1 MSSGD
6 TLAQPALQ
14 GIGQTLL
21 GMAAVLALILALAWL
36 ARRFGVRGAGRSHLL
51 KVVASTAIGQRE
63 RVVVVEVAGTW
74 VVLGVTPTHVQ
85 ALHTLPAPP
94 AHAGAAAGAA

>member
-1 MSSGD
+1 MSGSD
-6 TLAQPALQ
+6 ALTQPMQ
-14 GIGQTLL
+14 GVGQTLL

-36 ARRFGVRGAGRSHLL
+36 ARRFGVQGAGRSHLL
-51 KVVASTAIGQRE
+51 KVVASTAIGPRE

-85 ALHTLPAPP
+85 AVHTLAAPL
-94 AHAGAAAGAA
+94 AHADAAPGAA